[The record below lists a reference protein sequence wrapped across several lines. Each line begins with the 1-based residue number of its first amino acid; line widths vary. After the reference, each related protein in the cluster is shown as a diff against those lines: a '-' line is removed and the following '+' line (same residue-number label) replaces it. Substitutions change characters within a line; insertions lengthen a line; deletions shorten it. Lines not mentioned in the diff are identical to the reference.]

1 MLFLPFTLDTFP
13 EITKIQE
20 TAHPAKAPTEPE
32 LWFMRPFIVSAEVE
46 MHREVKQS

>member
-13 EITKIQE
+13 GIAKIQE
-20 TAHPAKAPTEPE
+20 TAHPARAPIEPE

-46 MHREVKQS
+46 MHRDLKES